1 MSKKLVV
8 SLLSFRVPCPEAG
21 IPYVVFGTRAHYA
34 ASGEGVYR
42 QIFCALSKAMLL
54 SEGQEQQR
62 SPGLWLRWQM

>member
-21 IPYVVFGTRAHYA
+21 IPDVVFGTRAHYA